1 MRLKQIRLQKGLSQS
16 ELADL
21 SGIDTSNIS
30 RLETGGRLP
39 NLQTIKKVVD
49 ALKISLDEIY
59 YDRPSIVAVTEICCF
74 ANQSDAI
81 GESMLVIDPSKFIG
95 TEARHLKALNVSSD
109 EMAPT
114 IFPGDTVIFNSSD
127 TAIQGG
133 VFVFKT
139 PNGMALGRIV
149 FSKISGAITVGA
161 DNENHKDVDI
171 LDSDSLNI
179 FGRVIKLQRDI
190 P

>member
-1 MRLKQIRLQKGLSQS
+1 M
-16 ELADL
+16 
-21 SGIDTSNIS
+21 
-30 RLETGGRLP
+30 
-39 NLQTIKKVVD
+39 
-49 ALKISLDEIY
+49 
-59 YDRPSIVAVTEICCF
+59 
-74 ANQSDAI
+74 
-81 GESMLVIDPSKFIG
+81 
-95 TEARHLKALNVSSD
+95 
-109 EMAPT
+109 
-114 IFPGDTVIFNSSD
+114 
-127 TAIQGG
+127 
-133 VFVFKT
+133 FVFKT